1 MTDRPQQPDDEPES
15 QTSDSVD
22 EHLTLNPESVPSEDA
37 ASALEDLGSPA
48 AAKAQYSDEAL
59 EALKVITVDR
69 DEMTDEQRQ
78 LRDKTAR
85 GMALVA
91 TRTVVV
97 RGLGLF
103 GTIFLA
109 RYLTP
114 SEYGIVAFGLTL
126 IIIGRFFADG
136 GLGAGL
142 LRRET
147 RPERFELQA
156 LLAFQQAMV
165 WPVVVVGS
173 LLAWFV
179 LDLGG
184 PPGTSS
190 HNEGAL
196 TITLMLA
203 AMGIDVLRVANAIAC
218 ERDLEYTPIV
228 RAEIAEFLV
237 YNALAIVLVVN
248 GMGVLGVGIANMV
261 RACVGSGLI
270 LFWGP
275 IGWLW
280 PKWNTAVVKSLAK
293 FGAYFQA
300 SWLATI
306 FRDQGL
312 AMLLLAISG
321 TAALGVFDQARRL
334 LVVVTMVFESAW
346 RVGLPGLARMME
358 AGAQP
363 KMLLE
368 RGLGLAGVAM
378 TFPVVALVATCQ
390 WLVPLLL
397 GPGWDDVGE
406 LIPWVGAAIMLTI
419 PIATIMTTLLWAQDE
434 PKKVFM
440 MGIPALIAT
449 LGVGAAFMTKY
460 DATGAGIGLVAG
472 GVVYVASCVYLA
484 REIFGPGAIPRF
496 VGPILAAAG
505 AVAVGILAGEAA
517 GTSNFLSFLAAGF
530 AGVAALLVLLVVVAN
545 SSAMDLWRF
554 MGKAFGKGGDDKG
567 DQGGPKGGDAVEG
580 VPA

>member
-1 MTDRPQQPDDEPES
+1 MSDRPEQPSDPSAPRPGGERSDEPI
-15 QTSDSVD
+15 
-22 EHLTLNPESVPSEDA
+22 LNPEAHAPEDA
-37 ASALEDLGSPA
+37 ASALEDLGSPSA
-48 AAKAQYSDEAL
+48 ARAQYSDEAL
-59 EALKVITVDR
+59 DTLRTFTADR
-69 DEMTDEQRQ
+69 DEITEEQRE

-85 GMALVA
+85 GMALVGI
-91 TRTVVV
+91 RTVVV

-109 RYLTP
+109 RLLTP
-114 SEYGIVAFGLTL
+114 EEYGIVAFGLVL
-126 IIIGRFFADG
+126 IVVGRFLADG
-136 GLGAGL
+136 GLGPGL

-147 RPERFELQA
+147 PPERYELQA
-156 LLAFQQAMV
+156 LMAFQQV
-165 WPVVVVGS
+165 VIWPVVLLGS
-173 LLAWFV
+173 LVAFFV
-179 LDLGG
+179 LDLAG
-184 PPGTSS
+184 PPGTST
-190 HNEGAL
+190 HAAGAL
-196 TITLMLA
+196 TVTMMLI
-203 AMGIDVLRVANAIAC
+203 AMAIDVLRVANAIAC
-218 ERDLEYTPIV
+218 ERDLEYKPIV
-228 RAEIAEFLV
+228 RAEIIEFLV
-237 YNALAIVLVVN
+237 YNALALGLVYA
-248 GMGVLGVGIANMV
+248 GMGVIGVGIANMV

-270 LFWGP
+270 LYWGP

-312 AMLLLAISG
+312 AIILLAISG

-334 LVVVTMVFESAW
+334 LVIVTMVFESAW

-378 TFPVVALVATCQ
+378 AFPVVALVATCQ

-397 GPGWDDVGE
+397 GPGWDDVAD

-434 PKKVFM
+434 PKKVFY

-449 LGVGAAFMTKY
+449 LGVGAAFMGEY
-460 DATGAGIGLVAG
+460 DAVGAGIGLTAG
-472 GVVYVASCVYLA
+472 GAVYVASCVYLA
-484 REIFGPGAIPRF
+484 REVFGPGAIPRF
-496 VGPILAAAG
+496 IGPIVAAAG
-505 AVAVGILAGEAA
+505 AVLTGIYAGEALDP
-517 GTSNFLSFLAAGF
+517 GNVLGVLAAGT
-530 AGVAALLVLLVVVAN
+530 AGVAALLVLLLIFAN
-545 SSAMDLWRF
+545 SSALDLWRF
-554 MGKAFGKGGDDKG
+554 MGKAFGRSSGES
-567 DQGGPKGGDAVEG
+567 A
-580 VPA
+580 AA